1 MPSSV
6 ISHFS
11 YDATS
16 KSLTITFVTGMV
28 YQYKNV
34 PLKTFEMLKSSVSK
48 GRYFNH
54 FIKKNFKFKKVKTA

>member
-11 YDATS
+11 YDI
-16 KSLTITFVTGMV
+16 KSQQLVITFVTGLV
-28 YQYKNV
+28 YTYQKV
-34 PLKTFEMLKSSVSK
+34 PLAVFKMLKAAGSK

-54 FIKKNFKFKKVKTA
+54 FIKDKFPFSKLED